1 MRGKDSN
8 ATRRRLLDA
17 ARDVVRAKGYSAT
30 SVDDIC
36 TAAGVTKGSFFH
48 YFASKEQMGIAAIEQ
63 FGAMAAALFA
73 SAPYRKLPDPRDRLL
88 GYVDFRASLLH
99 GDIAQFTCLFGTSV
113 QEVYAT
119 HPDIRAA
126 CDRGMSAHVT
136 ELVRDIAAAKR
147 RYAPDAP
154 WSANSLGYFMQAV
167 LQGGFIF
174 AKAKQSP
181 EVAIE
186 CLKHLRRYL
195 VTLLGQPRS
204 KNRKEKKP

>member
-1 MRGKDSN
+1 MRAKDST
-8 ATRRRLLDA
+8 ATRTRLLDA

-48 YFASKEQMGIAAIEQ
+48 HFASKEQMGIAAIEQ

-126 CDRGMSAHVT
+126 CDQGMSEHVT
-136 ELVRDIAAAKR
+136 ELARDIAAAKR

-154 WSANSLGYFMQAV
+154 WSATSLGYFMQAV

-186 CLKHLRRYL
+186 CLKHLRRYV
-195 VTLLGQPRS
+195 VTLLRQPRS

>member
-1 MRGKDSN
+1 MRENDGT
-8 ATRRRLLDA
+8 ARRTRLLDA
-17 ARDVVRAKGYSAT
+17 ARDIVRAKGYSAT

-48 YFASKEQMGIAAIEQ
+48 HFASKEQMGIAAIEQ

-73 SAPYRKLPDPRDRLL
+73 SAPYRKLSDPRDRLL

-119 HPDIRAA
+119 HPEIRSA
-126 CDRGMSAHVT
+126 CDQGMSAHVR

-147 RYAPDAP
+147 RYAPDAS
-154 WSANSLGYFMQAV
+154 WSANGLGYFMQAV

-181 EVAIE
+181 VVAIE